1 MVSCEQNPSV
11 DEQPSPQ
18 QKVRLTASV
27 ETTRTVLGEDL
38 SVLWQEGDCVTM
50 WAVTDGDMQESKFTL
65 VEGANTEEAVFEG
78 YMPKVDAEQV
88 QYYVTYGENIV
99 PGSVYLSEWQNYRP
113 GSFGTTDSW
122 LGMGSSLNQMFAE
135 YTPGTDKV
143 NFRNMFGMMK
153 LEVYGSGLLYYVEI
167 TAENGNLAG
176 EFYFDTETLEL
187 ECDYGESYT
196 YINNINT
203 ELTEEPLPLYVVL
216 PPGTYENIT
225 LTFYDDSW
233 TEYSVTATN
242 PIEISRSVITPVTPA
257 IEVVVPEAPSYD
269 CWQVIGTMNGWAPGY
284 GIPMENVDE
293 WGLMVAAYNVELTT
307 EDEFKFLYGN
317 DWSNPEYGYYGASVE
332 AGYYYSA
339 VAAGPNITVA
349 ADGIYDLYLDLA
361 NERIYVMN
369 AGDDW
374 TNAQDPNG
382 GEAPVATYGVMGD
395 LLGNNWEYDVVMSDA
410 GDGWY
415 VAYGV
420 RFDNVN
426 AQGAAFKIR
435 INGSWDEQY
444 GSADGSY
451 YVTDQAISTV
461 KNDGSSANILVE
473 AVVGLAYD
481 IWFNVNTEEV
491 WVMRAGCYPGDDVEP
506 MVEVN
511 TPYMYGVAYEEEIY
525 VGEKYYSHLVEFML
539 AQTYVYEY
547 WTMEYASDAAFFSIY
562 FNVEEIAYP
571 ARIIYGDTTGTCYMG
586 PETFCAYIWN
596 LQNGYY
602 EGNLFADA
610 VLNVDEQGID
620 AYARVGTTL
629 YHYTYDGALKLGF
642 ANKTYDGTQ
651 TEQFVMLEEL
661 DPEWR

>member
-11 DEQPSPQ
+11 DEQPSEQ
-18 QKVRLTASV
+18 VKVRLTASV

-65 VEGANTEEAVFEG
+65 VEGANTKEAVFEG

-122 LGMGSSLNQMFAE
+122 LGMGSPLNQMFAE

-167 TAENGNLAG
+167 TAEGEILAG

-187 ECDYGESYT
+187 ECDNGASYT

-257 IEVVVPEAPSYD
+257 IEVVVPEAPGRD
-269 CWQVIGTMNGWAPGY
+269 QWQIVGTMNDWAPGY
-284 GIPMENVDE
+284 GILMENVDE
-293 WGLMVAAYNVELTT
+293 WGSMVAAYNVELTT

-317 DWSNPEYGYYGASVE
+317 DWGNPDYGYYGASVE

-339 VAAGPNITVA
+339 VASGPNITVA

-361 NERIYVMN
+361 NERIYVMS

-374 TNAQDPNG
+374 TNAQDSNG
-382 GEAPVATYGVMGD
+382 GEAPVDTYGVMGD

-426 AQGAAFKIR
+426 GQGAAFKIR

-444 GSADGSY
+444 GSANGSY

-491 WVMRAGCYPGDDVEP
+491 WVMRSGCMPGDYVEP
-506 MVEVN
+506 MCEFY
-511 TPYMYGVAYEEEIY
+511 TPYMYGATYQGSY
-525 VGEKYYSHLVEFML
+525 SVGDKEYDSQVSFML
-539 AQTYVYEY
+539 SQAYVYEG
-547 WTMEYASDAAFFSIY
+547 WTMQEYSNALFFDVYYNAS
-562 FNVEEIAYP
+562 EIAYP
-571 ARIIYGDTTGTCYMG
+571 ARIISGDTTGSCFMTRSI
-586 PETFCAYIWN
+586 YI
-596 LQNGYY
+596 QYVENGNVIS
-602 EGNLFADA
+602 GAMVDDA
-610 VLNVDEQGID
+610 VLNVTENGIE
-620 AYARVGTTL
+620 AYAL
-629 YHYTYDGALKLGF
+629 YAGAMWHYVYEGPLKLGF

-651 TEQFVMLEEL
+651 TEQFVILEEL
-661 DPEWR
+661 DPMWR

>member
-99 PGSVYLSEWQNYRP
+99 PGSVYLSEWQSYRP

-135 YTPGTDKV
+135 YTPGKDKV

-153 LEVYGSGLLYYVEI
+153 LEVYGSGLLYSVEI
-167 TAENGNLAG
+167 TAENGYLSG

-225 LTFYDDSW
+225 LTFYNDSW

-257 IEVVVPEAPSYD
+257 IEVKMPVASYD
-269 CWQVIGTMNGWAPGY
+269 CWQIVGTMNDWAPGY

-293 WGLMVAAYNVELTT
+293 WGSMVAAYKVELTT

-317 DWSNPEYGYYGASVE
+317 SWDLNYGYNKDAIC
-332 AGYYYSA
+332 AGYYY
-339 VAAGPNITVA
+339 AADLAGSNIKVA
-349 ADGIYDLYLDLA
+349 ADGIYDLYLDLD

-374 TNAQDPNG
+374 QNAEA
-382 GEAPVATYGVMGD
+382 GEVVPTEDTYSVLGDFVESTWADIYMEDEDGDGIYAVYGVKFA
-395 LLGNNWEYDVVMSDA
+395 DVN
-410 GDGWY
+410 G
-415 VAYGV
+415 
-420 RFDNVN
+420 
-426 AQGAAFKIR
+426 QGAAFKVR
-435 INGSWDEQY
+435 KNESWTTQY
-444 GSADGSY
+444 GSAENCIY
-451 YVTDQAISTV
+451 LTDQAIPTPENNNNSY
-461 KNDGSSANILVE
+461 NIFVD
-473 AVVGLAYD
+473 AVIGLKYD
-481 IWFNVNTEEV
+481 IYFDSINHNV
-491 WVMRAGCYPGDDVEP
+491 WVMRHGCYPGDDVSPVIEIY
-506 MVEVN
+506 
-511 TPYMYGVAYEEEIY
+511 TPYMYGAAWKENINIAGKDYDSIVQFALTQSYIFE
-525 VGEKYYSHLVEFML
+525 G
-539 AQTYVYEY
+539 
-547 WTMEYASDAAFFSIY
+547 WTIQYRCESALFTVVFNESDI
-562 FNVEEIAYP
+562 VCP
-571 ARIIYGDTTGTCYMG
+571 TRIISDDITGNCYMG
-586 PETFCAYIWN
+586 WDFTPGIYFEYI
-596 LQNGYY
+596 QDGDINGFY
-602 EGNLFADA
+602 FDDA
-610 VLNVDEQGID
+610 VLNVTENGIE
-620 AYARVGTTL
+620 AYALDDGTMW
-629 YHYTYDGALKLGF
+629 HYVYEGPLKLGF

-651 TEQFVMLEEL
+651 TEQFVILEEL
-661 DPEWR
+661 DPVWR

>member
-11 DEQPSPQ
+11 DEQPSEQ
-18 QKVRLTASV
+18 VKVRLTASV

-38 SVLWQEGDCVTM
+38 SVLWQEQDYIVM
-50 WAVTDGDMQESKFTL
+50 WATSAEDDLASSIFRL
-65 VEGANTEEAVFEG
+65 VEGAGTNEAVFEG
-78 YMPKVDAEQV
+78 YMPTAGFVVDK
-88 QYYVTYGENIV
+88 YYATYGDNITPWSLDIPNNQLYV
-99 PGSVYLSEWQNYRP
+99 P
-113 GSFGTTDSW
+113 GSFGRYW
-122 LGMGSSLNQMFAE
+122 AYGELAQNHMIAE
-135 YTPGTDKV
+135 YTPESDSLYFQ
-143 NFRNMFGMMK
+143 NLFGM
-153 LEVYGSGLLYYVEI
+153 LELQVYGEGFLDSIALF
-167 TAENGNLAG
+167 TQDGNCLAG
-176 EFYFDTETLEL
+176 SFEIDPTTLTLTQMSDVNNMRLEDIFVVLTDTPQSFY
-187 ECDYGESYT
+187 
-196 YINNINT
+196 I
-203 ELTEEPLPLYVVL
+203 VL
-216 PPGTYENIT
+216 PPCTMEN
-225 LTFYDDSW
+225 LNVVVQVEGR
-233 TEYSVTATN
+233 EYISVATN
-242 PIEISRSVITPVTPA
+242 PIEISRGVITPVTPA
-257 IEVVVPEAPSYD
+257 IEVVVSEEPSYD
-269 CWQVIGTMNGWAPGY
+269 YWQVVGTMNGWNIEN

-307 EDEFKFLYGN
+307 EDEFKFLFGN

-382 GEAPVATYGVMGD
+382 GETPVATYGVMGD

-420 RFDNVN
+420 RFDDVN
-426 AQGAAFKIR
+426 GQGAAFKIR
-435 INGSWDEQY
+435 KNGSWNEQY
-444 GSADGSY
+444 GSANGSY

-481 IWFNVNTEEV
+481 IWLNVNTEEV
-491 WVMRAGCYPGDDVEP
+491 WVMRSGCMPGDYVEP
-506 MVEVN
+506 MYELY
-511 TPYMYGVAYEEEIY
+511 TSYMYGTTYQGPY
-525 VGEKYYSHLVEFML
+525 SVGDKEYDNKVSFLL
-539 AQTYVYEY
+539 SQTYVYEG

-586 PETFCAYIWN
+586 PEALCAYIWN

-602 EGNLFADA
+602 EGDPFADA

-651 TEQFVMLEEL
+651 TEQFVMLEEF
-661 DPEWR
+661 DPVWR